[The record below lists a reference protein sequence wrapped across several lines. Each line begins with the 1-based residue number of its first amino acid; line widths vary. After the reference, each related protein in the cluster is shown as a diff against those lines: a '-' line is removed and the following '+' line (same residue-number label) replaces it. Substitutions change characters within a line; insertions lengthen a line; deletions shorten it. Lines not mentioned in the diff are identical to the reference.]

1 MSSRDTVVK
10 NLFWRLGERFGAKM
24 VQFIVQIVLAKM
36 LAPKLMGTIGL
47 ILVFIEVLQIFIE
60 SGLGNALIQK
70 KDADDLDFSSVF
82 YFNCLICGLA
92 YLLMFF
98 SAPFI
103 ADFYN
108 KPELTPIIRVMS
120 LVLIVSGMKNVQQAY
135 VSRNMMFKRFFF
147 ATLIGTIV
155 AAVVGITMAYTGFGL
170 WAIVAQNLVNVTIDT
185 MILWLTV
192 KWRPKRCFSFKRLKY
207 LYSYG
212 WKLFASSL
220 MEVIYLKLRNLII
233 GKRYSDE
240 SLAFYTYGE
249 YFPQFITSIL
259 NSSLDSVLLPS
270 MAKVQDSRESVKN
283 MTRRSIKIGTFL
295 MMPFMVG
302 IMVCAAPVV
311 RIVLTEDWLPVVP
324 YLRILCISYAFMPIH
339 TANLNA
345 IKAIGRSD
353 TYLKL
358 EIIKKFVDFASIL
371 ATMFISVKA
380 MVYGVLVSS
389 IISQVINAWP
399 NKKLLN
405 YSYLEQVVDMIPQ
418 IIASAI
424 MGGVICLINFIDM
437 NYILMLA
444 IQVPLGV
451 AVYILCSK
459 FMHIDS
465 YEYLMDTLKSLLNRK
480 KDKKI

>member
-1 MSSRDTVVK
+1 MKRDTVVK
-10 NLFWRLGERFGAKM
+10 NLIWRLGERLGAKM
-24 VQFIVQIVLAKM
+24 VQFIVQIILAKM

-47 ILVFIEVLQIFIE
+47 ILVFIEILQIFIE

-82 YFNCLICGLA
+82 YFNCVICALM

-98 SAPFI
+98 AAPFI
-103 ADFYN
+103 SGFYD
-108 KPELTPIIRVMS
+108 KPELTPVIRVMS

-135 VSRNMMFKRFFF
+135 VSRNMLFKRFFF
-147 ATLIGTIV
+147 ATLIGTII
-155 AAVVGITMAYTGFGL
+155 ASAVGIAMAYSGMGL
-170 WAIVAQNLVNVTIDT
+170 WALVAQNLVNVTVDT
-185 MILWLTV
+185 LILWITV
-192 KWRPKRCFSFKRLKY
+192 KWRPKKCFSFQRLKY

-240 SLAFYTYGE
+240 SLAFYTYAE

-259 NSSLDSVLLPS
+259 NSSIDSVLLPS
-270 MAKVQDSRESVKN
+270 MSKVQDSRENVKN
-283 MTRRSIKIGTFL
+283 MTRRAIKIGTFL

-302 IMVCAAPVV
+302 IMVCAEPIVK
-311 RIVLTEDWLPVVP
+311 IVLTPDWLPIIP

-358 EIIKKFVDFASIL
+358 EIIKKFVDFTAIIT
-371 ATMFISVKA
+371 TMFISVKA
-380 MVYGVLVSS
+380 MVYGMLVAS

-399 NKKLLN
+399 NKKLLD
-405 YSYLEQVVDMIPQ
+405 YSYLEQVKDMMPQ
-418 IIASAI
+418 IIASVV
-424 MGGVICLINFIDM
+424 MGIVVYLVNFTDID
-437 NYILMLA
+437 NILRLF

-451 AVYILCSK
+451 VVYIICSK
-459 FMHIDS
+459 VMHIDS
-465 YEYLMDTLKSLLNRK
+465 FEYLLDTLKSLLNRK
-480 KDKKI
+480 KDKVI

>member
-1 MSSRDTVVK
+1 MSRDTVVK

-82 YFNCLICGLA
+82 YFNCLICGAA

-98 SAPFI
+98 GAPFI

-147 ATLIGTIV
+147 ATLIGTVV

-170 WAIVAQNLVNVTIDT
+170 WAIVAQNLVNVTVDT

-192 KWRPKRCFSFKRLKY
+192 KWRPKKCFSFQRLKY

-233 GKRYSDE
+233 GK
-240 SLAFYTYGE
+240 
-249 YFPQFITSIL
+249 
-259 NSSLDSVLLPS
+259 
-270 MAKVQDSRESVKN
+270 
-283 MTRRSIKIGTFL
+283 
-295 MMPFMVG
+295 
-302 IMVCAAPVV
+302 
-311 RIVLTEDWLPVVP
+311 
-324 YLRILCISYAFMPIH
+324 
-339 TANLNA
+339 
-345 IKAIGRSD
+345 
-353 TYLKL
+353 
-358 EIIKKFVDFASIL
+358 
-371 ATMFISVKA
+371 
-380 MVYGVLVSS
+380 
-389 IISQVINAWP
+389 
-399 NKKLLN
+399 
-405 YSYLEQVVDMIPQ
+405 
-418 IIASAI
+418 
-424 MGGVICLINFIDM
+424 
-437 NYILMLA
+437 
-444 IQVPLGV
+444 
-451 AVYILCSK
+451 
-459 FMHIDS
+459 
-465 YEYLMDTLKSLLNRK
+465 
-480 KDKKI
+480 

>member
-1 MSSRDTVVK
+1 
-10 NLFWRLGERFGAKM
+10 
-24 VQFIVQIVLAKM
+24 
-36 LAPKLMGTIGL
+36 
-47 ILVFIEVLQIFIE
+47 
-60 SGLGNALIQK
+60 
-70 KDADDLDFSSVF
+70 
-82 YFNCLICGLA
+82 
-92 YLLMFF
+92 
-98 SAPFI
+98 
-103 ADFYN
+103 
-108 KPELTPIIRVMS
+108 
-120 LVLIVSGMKNVQQAY
+120 
-135 VSRNMMFKRFFF
+135 MMFKRFFF
-147 ATLIGTIV
+147 ATLIGTVI

-170 WAIVAQNLVNVTIDT
+170 WAIVAQNLVNVTVDT

-192 KWRPKRCFSFKRLKY
+192 KWRPKKCFSFQRLKY

-220 MEVIYLKLRNLII
+220 MEVIYLKLRSLII

-270 MAKVQDSRESVKN
+270 MAKVQDSKEHVKN
-283 MTRRSIKIGTFL
+283 MTRRSIKIGTFI

-302 IMVCAAPVV
+302 IMVCASPVV
-311 RIVLTEDWLPVVP
+311 RLVLTEDWLPVVP

-353 TYLKL
+353 TYIKL
-358 EIIKKFVDFASIL
+358 EIIKKFVDIGTIL

-380 MVYGVLVSS
+380 MVYGVLVAS

-399 NKKLLN
+399 NKKLLG
-405 YSYLEQVVDMIPQ
+405 YSYFEQVVDMIPQ

-424 MGGVICLINFIDM
+424 MGVVIYPISFINM
-437 NYILMLA
+437 HYILMLA

-451 AVYILCSK
+451 VVYIICSK
-459 FMHIDS
+459 LMHIDS
-465 YEYLMDTLKSLLNRK
+465 FEYLLDTLKSLLNRK

>member
-1 MSSRDTVVK
+1 MSRDTVVK

-82 YFNCLICGLA
+82 YFNCLICGVA

-98 SAPFI
+98 GAPFI

-108 KPELTPIIRVMS
+108 KPELTSIIRVMS

-147 ATLIGTIV
+147 ATLIGTVI

-170 WAIVAQNLVNVTIDT
+170 WAIVAQNLVNVTVDT

-192 KWRPKRCFSFKRLKY
+192 KWRPKKCFSFQRLKY

-220 MEVIYLKLRNLII
+220 MEVIYLKLRSLII

-270 MAKVQDSRESVKN
+270 MAKVQDSKEHVKN
-283 MTRRSIKIGTFL
+283 MTRRSIKIGTFI

-302 IMVCAAPVV
+302 IMVCASPVV
-311 RIVLTEDWLPVVP
+311 RLVLTEDWLPVVP

-358 EIIKKFVDFASIL
+358 EIIKKFVDFGTIL

-380 MVYGVLVSS
+380 MVYGVLVAS

-399 NKKLLN
+399 NKKLLG
-405 YSYLEQVVDMIPQ
+405 YSYFEQVVDMIPQ

-424 MGGVICLINFIDM
+424 MGVVIYPISFINM
-437 NYILMLA
+437 HYILMLA

-451 AVYILCSK
+451 VVYIICSK
-459 FMHIDS
+459 LMHIDS
-465 YEYLMDTLKSLLNRK
+465 FEYLLDTLKSLLNRK

>member
-1 MSSRDTVVK
+1 
-10 NLFWRLGERFGAKM
+10 
-24 VQFIVQIVLAKM
+24 
-36 LAPKLMGTIGL
+36 
-47 ILVFIEVLQIFIE
+47 
-60 SGLGNALIQK
+60 
-70 KDADDLDFSSVF
+70 
-82 YFNCLICGLA
+82 
-92 YLLMFF
+92 
-98 SAPFI
+98 
-103 ADFYN
+103 
-108 KPELTPIIRVMS
+108 
-120 LVLIVSGMKNVQQAY
+120 
-135 VSRNMMFKRFFF
+135 
-147 ATLIGTIV
+147 
-155 AAVVGITMAYTGFGL
+155 
-170 WAIVAQNLVNVTIDT
+170 

-270 MAKVQDSRESVKN
+270 MSSVQDSRENVKN
-283 MTRRSIKIGTFL
+283 MTRRAIKIGTYIL
-295 MMPFMVG
+295 MPFMVG
-302 IMVCAAPVV
+302 IMVCAGPVV
-311 RIVLTEDWLPVVP
+311 RIVLTEDWLPVIP
-324 YLRILCISYAFMPIH
+324 YLRILCISYAFMPIN
-339 TANLNA
+339 TENLNA

-380 MVYGVLVSS
+380 MVYGVLVAS

-405 YSYLEQVVDMIPQ
+405 YSYLEQVADMIPQ
-418 IIASAI
+418 IIASTI
-424 MGGVICLINFIDM
+424 MGAVIYLINLVAIH
-437 NYILMLA
+437 YLLMLA

-451 AVYILCSK
+451 IVYIICSK
-459 FMHIDS
+459 LMHIDS
-465 YEYLMDTLKSLLNRK
+465 FDYLLDVIKSFLNRK
-480 KDKKI
+480 KNKEI

>member
-1 MSSRDTVVK
+1 MSRDTVVK

-24 VQFIVQIVLAKM
+24 VQFVVQIVLAKIFTTAEM
-36 LAPKLMGTIGL
+36 GKIAIILA
-47 ILVFIEVLQIFIE
+47 FIEILQIFIE

-82 YFNCLICGLA
+82 YFNCVICSLM

-98 SAPFI
+98 AAPFI
-103 ADFYN
+103 SAFY
-108 KPELTPIIRVMS
+108 KAPELTPVIRLMS

-147 ATLIGTIV
+147 STLIGTIV
-155 AAVVGITMAYTGFGL
+155 AAIVGIAMAVCGMGL
-170 WAIVAQNLVNVTIDT
+170 WALATQNLVNAALDT
-185 MILWLTV
+185 LILWLTV
-192 KWRPKRCFSFKRLKY
+192 KWRPKKCFSFERLKA

-220 MEVIYLKLRNLII
+220 MEVVYLKLRNLVI
-233 GKRYSDE
+233 GKRYAPE
-240 SLAFYTYGE
+240 SLAHYTYGE

-259 NSSLDSVLLPS
+259 NSSIDSVLLPS
-270 MAKVQDSRESVKN
+270 MSKAQDSRESVKS
-283 MTRRSIKIGTFL
+283 MTRRAIKIGTYL
-295 MMPFMVG
+295 MMPFMAG
-302 IMVCAAPVV
+302 IIVCAEPLV
-311 RIVLTEDWLPVVP
+311 RIVLKPDYLPCIP
-324 YLRILCISYAFMPIH
+324 YLRLLCIAYAFMPIH

-358 EIIKKFVDFASIL
+358 EVIKKIVDVISVV

-380 MVYGVLVSS
+380 IVYGMLVSS
-389 IISQVINAWP
+389 VISQVINAWP

-405 YSYLEQVVDMIPQ
+405 YSYIEQVVDMLPQ
-418 IIASAI
+418 IIASVI
-424 MGGVICLINFIDM
+424 MGAAICFVNYLDINYVLRLF
-437 NYILMLA
+437 

-451 AVYILCSK
+451 IVYIICSK
-459 FMHIDS
+459 LMHIDS
-465 YEYLMDTLKSLLNRK
+465 FDYLLDVIKSLLNRK
-480 KDKKI
+480 KDKEV